1 MDKLPCSTS
10 FLMSINFDGL
20 KDVINFFHKNLNI
33 MNEKINDI
41 SKRFKG
47 FEDIQNELNEN
58 KIKTESGLRLIGD
71 LEQSINNHSQNII
84 ENSNRIFT
92 NKDNLEQLKLEI
104 EKIRKFNIKF
114 K

>member
-47 FEDIQNELNEN
+47 FEDIQNELN
-58 KIKTESGLRLIGD
+58 
-71 LEQSINNHSQNII
+71 
-84 ENSNRIFT
+84 
-92 NKDNLEQLKLEI
+92 
-104 EKIRKFNIKF
+104 
-114 K
+114 